1 MLRLFRRMCNIARHK
16 GKALGLIEQH
26 EFQRHEDGSYTMTV
40 QLIPERNPSDV
51 GSVDRVIIHKSR
63 GIVRHEA
70 G

>member
-1 MLRLFRRMCNIARHK
+1 MFSLFMRLCNIAKHK
-16 GKALGLIEQH
+16 GKALELREQH
-26 EFQRHEDGSYTMTV
+26 EFQRHEDGSYTMTIR
-40 QLIPERNPSDV
+40 LIPERKPSDV